1 MKTGDKIS
9 LFLYGMYAG
18 LIVAYILI
26 LIRIWA
32 K

>member
-9 LFLYGMYAG
+9 LFLYGICVG
-18 LIVAYILI
+18 ITIAYILV
-26 LIRIWA
+26 RIWA